1 MRAYTTD
8 EVTVI
13 SKDGTRVPLSIMH
26 ERGIALDGAHPT
38 ELIGYGAYGESI
50 EAGFYAGFT
59 PWLERGGIFAFSHIR
74 GGGEF
79 GEPWHLAGKGPQKQ
93 HTIDDFIA
101 SADYL
106 IANRYTSRA
115 KLAGVGASAGG
126 ITVGNAIV
134 QQPQLFA
141 VAIDEVGMTDMLRF
155 EQTANGPGN
164 VPEFGSVKTEEGFR
178 QLYAMSAYN
187 HVVDG
192 TAYPAILLT
201 TGANDPRVAP
211 WIVAKM
217 AARLQAATSSGKPV
231 LLRVDYGGGHGV
243 DSSIAQFNQ
252 EVADEESFEL
262 WQMGDPQFQPQQR

>member
-1 MRAYTTD
+1 
-8 EVTVI
+8 
-13 SKDGTRVPLSIMH
+13 MH
-26 ERGIALDGAHPT
+26 
-38 ELIGYGAYGESI
+38 
-50 EAGFYAGFT
+50 
-59 PWLERGGIFAFSHIR
+59 
-74 GGGEF
+74 
-79 GEPWHLAGKGPQKQ
+79 
-93 HTIDDFIA
+93 
-101 SADYL
+101 
-106 IANRYTSRA
+106 IANRYTSGA

-134 QQPQLFA
+134 QHPQLFA

-262 WQMGDPQFQPQQR
+262 WQMGRSTVSAPATVASRNLLPLLKALSFGVRTGGAECG